1 MINKQK
7 ADPNGQEKFNY
18 SLEDAKKMMEGAFHE
33 EHENEELAVDV
44 KLGQASDPF
53 VNKIM
58 FLNRD
63 THDLK
68 QDLDLAGFEKTLAKF
83 KEENNRTD

>member
-1 MINKQK
+1 MIYGKWKGKYEATLRMIKKQK

-44 KLGQASDPF
+44 KLG
-53 VNKIM
+53 
-58 FLNRD
+58 
-63 THDLK
+63 
-68 QDLDLAGFEKTLAKF
+68 
-83 KEENNRTD
+83 